1 MLKTK
6 LSKYYSSLNSFVLSE
21 SLKER
26 LEKII
31 VIVAIV
37 SFVVHLSI
45 IGLIDFGW
53 IDIGAYDGNLI
64 ISPISAIYTPF
75 SIILVYEVYLLVF
88 YLPKSITIY
97 IGKQYEIITLILIRK
112 IFYDLSN
119 LEFSSSWFSIE
130 SDIQFTLDLA
140 ATLALFFLIFIFY
153 KLNSK
158 NRIEKE
164 KITSKIKSHIKVKNV
179 FATLLVPTIALLVV
193 FSFFDWFYETLL
205 FTSDYSSTSIKT
217 VNTVFFDDFF
227 TVLILIDVLLLLFSF
242 LQTEEFSRV
251 IRNSGFVISTI
262 LIKLSFSADNII
274 NTILIVV
281 AVGFGVLI
289 LYIYNQYFKL
299 NQTLNT

>member
-1 MLKTK
+1 MGNSKLK
-6 LSKYYSSLNSFVLSE
+6 KYYSRLNSFVLSE
-21 SLKER
+21 TLKEK
-26 LEKII
+26 LEKVI
-31 VIVAIV
+31 VITAIV
-37 SFVVHLSI
+37 SFLIHLAI
-45 IGLIDFGW
+45 IGLIDFDLLDFGE
-53 IDIGAYDGNLI
+53 YDGNLI

-75 SIILVYEVYLLVF
+75 SIILIYEVYLLVF

-119 LEFSSSWFSIE
+119 LEFSSDWFSIE
-130 SDIQFTLDLA
+130 GDIQFTIDIL
-140 ATLALFFLIFIFY
+140 ATLALFFLIFQFY
-153 KLNSK
+153 RLNAK
-158 NRIEKE
+158 NKVEKE
-164 KITSKIKSHIKVKNV
+164 KITHKTKSHIKVKNV
-179 FATLLVPTIALLVV
+179 FATILVPTIVFLAL
-193 FSFFDWFYETLL
+193 FSFGDWFYETL
-205 FTSDYSSTSIKT
+205 TGSDYSSTSIKT

-281 AVGFGVLI
+281 AVTFGVLI

-299 NQTLNT
+299 NQTLKE

>member
-1 MLKTK
+1 M
-6 LSKYYSSLNSFVLSE
+6 SKFSFKESFKFLNSYFLSE
-21 SLKER
+21 KLKEQ
-26 LEKII
+26 LEKVI

-37 SFVVHLSI
+37 SFGIHLVI
-45 IGLIDFGW
+45 IGLIDFN
-53 IDIGAYDGNLI
+53 ILDIGKYDGNLI

-75 SIILVYEVYLLVF
+75 SIILIYEVYLLVF
-88 YLPKSITIY
+88 YLPKSITNY

-119 LEFSSSWFSIE
+119 LEFSSDWFSIE
-130 SDIQFTLDLA
+130 GDIQFTIDLI
-140 ATLALFFLIFIFY
+140 ATLILFFLIFQFY
-153 KLNSK
+153 RLDAKNKVEKQELNNK
-158 NRIEKE
+158 TK
-164 KITSKIKSHIKVKNV
+164 THIKVKNV
-179 FATLLVPTIALLVV
+179 FATILVPVIVILAI
-193 FSFFDWFYETLL
+193 FSLGSWLFET
-205 FTSDYSSTSIKT
+205 FNSTDYSSTSIKA
-217 VNTVFFDDFF
+217 VNTIFFDDFF

-299 NQTLNT
+299 NQKINS

>member
-1 MLKTK
+1 MSNSTLKA
-6 LSKYYSSLNSFVLSE
+6 YYSKLNSFVLSE
-21 SLKER
+21 TLKEK
-26 LEKII
+26 LEKFI
-31 VIVAIV
+31 VITAII
-37 SFVVHLSI
+37 SFLIHLAI
-45 IGLIDFGW
+45 IGLIDFDV
-53 IDIGAYDGNLI
+53 IDFGEYDGNLI

-75 SIILVYEVYLLVF
+75 SIILIYEVYLLVF

-130 SDIQFTLDLA
+130 GDIQFTIDII
-140 ATLALFFLIFIFY
+140 ATIVLFFLIFQFY
-153 KLNSK
+153 RLNSK
-158 NRIEKE
+158 NKVEKE
-164 KITSKIKSHIKVKNV
+164 KLTDKIKSHIKVKNV
-179 FATLLVPTIALLVV
+179 FATILVPTIVFLAL
-193 FSFFDWFYETLL
+193 FSFGDWFYDTI
-205 FTSDYSSTSIKT
+205 SSTDISSTNIKT
-217 VNTVFFDDFF
+217 VNTIFFDDFF

-281 AVGFGVLI
+281 AVSFGVLI
-289 LYIYNQYFKL
+289 LLIYNQYFKL
-299 NQTLNT
+299 NQTLKE

>member
-1 MLKTK
+1 MSKSTLK
-6 LSKYYSSLNSFVLSE
+6 SSFKKFNRFVLSE
-21 SLKER
+21 TLKEK

-31 VIVAIV
+31 VIAAIV
-37 SFVVHLSI
+37 CFGIHLAI
-45 IGLIDFGW
+45 IGLIDF
-53 IDIGAYDGNLI
+53 DILDFGAYDGNLI

-75 SIILVYEVYLLVF
+75 SIILIYEVYLLVF

-130 SDIQFTLDLA
+130 GDIQFTLDIV
-140 ATLALFFLIFIFY
+140 ATLALFFLIFQFY
-153 KLNSK
+153 RLNSK

-164 KITSKIKSHIKVKNV
+164 KLTDKTKSHIKVKNA
-179 FATLLVPTIALLVV
+179 FATILVPTIALLAL
-193 FSFFDWFYETLL
+193 FSFGDWLYT
-205 FTSDYSSTSIKT
+205 TISSTDYSSTSIKT
-217 VNTVFFDDFF
+217 VNTIFFDDFF

-281 AVGFGVLI
+281 AVSFGLTI

-299 NQTLNT
+299 NQSLNT

>member
-1 MLKTK
+1 MSNSTLKA
-6 LSKYYSSLNSFVLSE
+6 YYSKLNSFVLSE
-21 SLKER
+21 TLKEK
-26 LEKII
+26 LEKFI
-31 VIVAIV
+31 VITAII
-37 SFVVHLSI
+37 SFLIHLAI
-45 IGLIDFGW
+45 IGLIDFDI
-53 IDIGAYDGNLI
+53 IDFGEYDGNLI

-75 SIILVYEVYLLVF
+75 SIILIYEVYLLVF

-130 SDIQFTLDLA
+130 GDIQFTIDII
-140 ATLALFFLIFIFY
+140 ATIVLFFLIFQFY
-153 KLNSK
+153 RLNSK
-158 NRIEKE
+158 NKVEKE
-164 KITSKIKSHIKVKNV
+164 KLTDKIKSHIKVKNV
-179 FATLLVPTIALLVV
+179 FATILVPTIVFLAL
-193 FSFFDWFYETLL
+193 FSFGDWFYDTI
-205 FTSDYSSTSIKT
+205 SSTDISSTNIKT
-217 VNTVFFDDFF
+217 VNTIFFDDFF

-281 AVGFGVLI
+281 AVSFGVLI
-289 LYIYNQYFKL
+289 LLIYNQYFKL
-299 NQTLNT
+299 NQTLKE

>member
-1 MLKTK
+1 MLNFNFKESFK
-6 LSKYYSSLNSFVLSE
+6 SLNSFFLSE
-21 SLKER
+21 TLKEQ

-37 SFVVHLSI
+37 SFGIHLGI
-45 IGLIDFGW
+45 IGLIDFDFL
-53 IDIGAYDGNLI
+53 DIGNYDGNLI

-75 SIILVYEVYLLVF
+75 SIILIYEVYLLVF

-119 LEFSSSWFSIE
+119 LEFSSDWFSIE
-130 SDIQFTLDLA
+130 GDIQFTVDLL
-140 ATLALFFLIFIFY
+140 ATLALFFLIFQFY
-153 KLNSK
+153 KLNAK
-158 NRIEKE
+158 NKVEKE
-164 KITSKIKSHIKVKNV
+164 KLNNKTKTHIKVKNA
-179 FATLLVPTIALLVV
+179 FATILVPVIVLLAI
-193 FSFFDWFYETLL
+193 FSLGSWLYET
-205 FTSDYSSTSIKT
+205 FNSTDYSSTSIKT
-217 VNTVFFDDFF
+217 VNTIFFDDFF

-281 AVGFGVLI
+281 AVSFGVLI

-299 NQTLNT
+299 NQRIKS

>member
-1 MLKTK
+1 MSNSTLKA
-6 LSKYYSSLNSFVLSE
+6 YYSKLNSFVLSE
-21 SLKER
+21 TLKEK
-26 LEKII
+26 LEKFI
-31 VIVAIV
+31 VITAII
-37 SFVVHLSI
+37 SFLIHLAI
-45 IGLIDFGW
+45 IGLIDFDV
-53 IDIGAYDGNLI
+53 IDFGEYDGNLI

-75 SIILVYEVYLLVF
+75 SIILIYEVYLLVF

-130 SDIQFTLDLA
+130 GDIQFTIDII
-140 ATLALFFLIFIFY
+140 ATLVLFFLIFQFY
-153 KLNSK
+153 RLNSK
-158 NRIEKE
+158 NKVEKE
-164 KITSKIKSHIKVKNV
+164 KLTDKIKSHIKVKNV
-179 FATLLVPTIALLVV
+179 FATILVPTIVFLAL
-193 FSFFDWFYETLL
+193 FSFGDWFYDTI
-205 FTSDYSSTSIKT
+205 SSTDISSTNIKT
-217 VNTVFFDDFF
+217 VNTIFFDDFF

-281 AVGFGVLI
+281 AVSFGVLI
-289 LYIYNQYFKL
+289 LLIYNQYFKL
-299 NQTLNT
+299 NQTLKE

>member
-1 MLKTK
+1 MSKTSLKSIFK
-6 LSKYYSSLNSFVLSE
+6 KFNRFVLSE
-21 SLKER
+21 RLKER

-37 SFVVHLSI
+37 SFGIHLAI
-45 IGLIDFGW
+45 IGLIDF
-53 IDIGAYDGNLI
+53 DILDFGAYDGNLI

-75 SIILVYEVYLLVF
+75 SIILIYEVYLLVF

-130 SDIQFTLDLA
+130 GDIQFTLDIV
-140 ATLALFFLIFIFY
+140 ATLALFFLIFQFY
-153 KLNSK
+153 RLNSK
-158 NRIEKE
+158 NKIEKE
-164 KITSKIKSHIKVKNV
+164 KLTDKTKSHIKVKNA
-179 FATLLVPTIALLVV
+179 FATILVPTIALLAL
-193 FSFFDWFYETLL
+193 FSFGDWLYT
-205 FTSDYSSTSIKT
+205 TISSTDYSSTSIKT
-217 VNTVFFDDFF
+217 VNTIFFDDFF

-281 AVGFGVLI
+281 AVSFGLTI

-299 NQTLNT
+299 NQSLNT

>member
-1 MLKTK
+1 MSNPALK
-6 LSKYYSSLNSFVLSE
+6 KYYSKLNAFVLSE
-21 SLKER
+21 SLKEK
-26 LEKII
+26 LEKVI

-37 SFVVHLSI
+37 SFCVHLGI
-45 IGLIDFGW
+45 IGLIDFGLL
-53 IDIGAYDGNLI
+53 DIGKYDGNLI

-75 SIILVYEVYLLVF
+75 SIILIYEVYLLVF

-130 SDIQFTLDLA
+130 GDIQFTLDIA
-140 ATLALFFLIFIFY
+140 ATLALFFLIFLFY

-158 NRIEKE
+158 NKVEKE
-164 KITSKIKSHIKVKNV
+164 KLTDKIKSHIKVKNV
-179 FATLLVPTIALLVV
+179 FATILVPTIALLAL
-193 FSFFDWFYETLL
+193 FSFGNWFYETISS
-205 FTSDYSSTSIKT
+205 TNYSSTSIKT
-217 VNTVFFDDFF
+217 VNTIFFDDFF

-281 AVGFGVLI
+281 AVSFGVLI

-299 NQTLNT
+299 NQKLRE

>member
-1 MLKTK
+1 MPKSK
-6 LSKYYSSLNSFVLSE
+6 LNKYYSKLNSFVLSE
-21 SLKER
+21 TLKEK
-26 LEKII
+26 LEKVI
-31 VIVAIV
+31 VITAIV
-37 SFVVHLSI
+37 SFIIHLAI
-45 IGLIDFGW
+45 IGLIDFDLLDFGE
-53 IDIGAYDGNLI
+53 YDGNLI

-75 SIILVYEVYLLVF
+75 SIILIYEVYLLVF

-119 LEFSSSWFSIE
+119 LEFSSDWFSIE
-130 SDIQFTLDLA
+130 GDIQFTIDIV
-140 ATLALFFLIFIFY
+140 ATLALFFLIFQFY
-153 KLNSK
+153 RLNSK
-158 NRIEKE
+158 NKVEKE
-164 KITSKIKSHIKVKNV
+164 KITHKTKSHIKVKNV
-179 FATLLVPTIALLVV
+179 FATILVPTIALLAL
-193 FSFFDWFYETLL
+193 FSFGDWFYETL
-205 FTSDYSSTSIKT
+205 TGTDYSSTSIKT

-281 AVGFGVLI
+281 AVSFGVLI

-299 NQTLNT
+299 NQTLKA

>member
-1 MLKTK
+1 MSNNSPKTFYSK
-6 LSKYYSSLNSFVLSE
+6 LNRFVLSE
-21 SLKER
+21 TLKEK
-26 LEKII
+26 LEKVI
-31 VIVAIV
+31 VIVAII
-37 SFVVHLSI
+37 SFAIHLAI
-45 IGLIDFGW
+45 IGLIDF
-53 IDIGAYDGNLI
+53 DLLDFGAYDGNLI

-75 SIILVYEVYLLVF
+75 SIILIYEVYLLVF

-130 SDIQFTLDLA
+130 GDIQFTLDIV
-140 ATLALFFLIFIFY
+140 ATLALFFLIFQFY

-158 NRIEKE
+158 NKVEKE
-164 KITSKIKSHIKVKNV
+164 KLTDKTKSHIRVKNV
-179 FATLLVPTIALLVV
+179 FATILVPTIALLAL
-193 FSFFDWFYETLL
+193 FSFGDWLYT
-205 FTSDYSSTSIKT
+205 TIVNTDYSSTSIKA
-217 VNTVFFDDFF
+217 VNTIFFDDFF

-281 AVGFGVLI
+281 AVSFGVLI

-299 NQTLNT
+299 NQSLKE

>member
-1 MLKTK
+1 MSKSKLVKT
-6 LSKYYSSLNSFVLSE
+6 LSSINTFLLSE
-21 SLKER
+21 TLKEK

-31 VIVAIV
+31 VTVSIV
-37 SFVVHLSI
+37 SFGIHLAI
-45 IGLIDFGW
+45 IGLIDFNFLDFGK
-53 IDIGAYDGNLI
+53 YDGNLI

-75 SIILVYEVYLLVF
+75 SIILIYEVYLLVF

-119 LEFSSSWFSIE
+119 LEFTADWFSIE
-130 SDIQFTLDLA
+130 GDIQFTLDII
-140 ATLALFFLIFIFY
+140 ATLALFFLIYQFY
-153 KLNSK
+153 RLNAK
-158 NRIEKE
+158 NKKEKE
-164 KITSKIKSHIKVKNV
+164 DITDKIKSHIKVKNI
-179 FATLLVPTIALLVV
+179 FATILVPTIVLLAL
-193 FSFFDWFYETLL
+193 FSFGSWVYETINNP
-205 FTSDYSSTSIKT
+205 DYSSMSIKT
-217 VNTVFFDDFF
+217 VNTIFFDDFF

-281 AVGFGVLI
+281 AVSFGVLI

-299 NQTLNT
+299 NLTLKT

>member
-1 MLKTK
+1 MSNFSFKESFK
-6 LSKYYSSLNSFVLSE
+6 FLNSYFLSE
-21 SLKER
+21 KLKEQ
-26 LEKII
+26 LEKVI

-37 SFVVHLSI
+37 SFGIHLVV
-45 IGLIDFGW
+45 IGLIDFN
-53 IDIGAYDGNLI
+53 ILDIGKYDGNLI

-75 SIILVYEVYLLVF
+75 SIILIYEVYLLVF
-88 YLPKSITIY
+88 YLPKSITNY

-119 LEFSSSWFSIE
+119 LEFSSDWFSIE
-130 SDIQFTLDLA
+130 GDIQFTIDLI
-140 ATLALFFLIFIFY
+140 ATLILFFLIFQFY
-153 KLNSK
+153 RLNAK
-158 NRIEKE
+158 NKVKKE
-164 KITSKIKSHIKVKNV
+164 ELTNKTKTHIKVKNV
-179 FATLLVPTIALLVV
+179 FATILVPVIVV
-193 FSFFDWFYETLL
+193 LAIFSLGSWLFET
-205 FTSDYSSTSIKT
+205 FNSTDYSSTSIKT
-217 VNTVFFDDFF
+217 VNTIFFDDFF

-281 AVGFGVLI
+281 AVSFGVLI

-299 NQTLNT
+299 YQRIKP

>member
-6 LSKYYSSLNSFVLSE
+6 LSKYYSQLHSFVLSDT
-21 SLKER
+21 LKEK
-26 LEKII
+26 LEKVI
-31 VIVAIV
+31 VITAIV
-37 SFVVHLSI
+37 SFLIHLTI
-45 IGLIDFGW
+45 IGLIDFNI
-53 IDIGAYDGNLI
+53 IDFGEYDGNLI

-75 SIILVYEVYLLVF
+75 SIILIYEVYLLVF

-119 LEFSSSWFSIE
+119 LEFSSDWFSIE
-130 SDIQFTLDLA
+130 ADIQFTIDLIS
-140 ATLALFFLIFIFY
+140 TLVLFFLIFQFY
-153 KLNSK
+153 KLNAK
-158 NRIEKE
+158 NKLEKL
-164 KITSKIKSHIKVKNV
+164 KITTKTKSHIKVKHV
-179 FATLLVPTIALLVV
+179 FATILVPTIVFLAL
-193 FSFFDWFYETLL
+193 FSFGDWLYDILTG
-205 FTSDYSSTSIKT
+205 SDYSSTSIKT
-217 VNTVFFDDFF
+217 VNTIFFDDFF

-281 AVGFGVLI
+281 AVTFGVLI
-289 LYIYNQYFKL
+289 LYIYNKYFKL
-299 NQTLNT
+299 NQTLET

>member
-1 MLKTK
+1 MSNFSFKESFK
-6 LSKYYSSLNSFVLSE
+6 FLNSYFLSE
-21 SLKER
+21 KLKEQ
-26 LEKII
+26 LEKVI

-37 SFVVHLSI
+37 SFGIHLVV
-45 IGLIDFGW
+45 IGLIDFN
-53 IDIGAYDGNLI
+53 ILDIGKYDGNLI

-75 SIILVYEVYLLVF
+75 SIILIYEVYLLVF
-88 YLPKSITIY
+88 YLPKSITNY

-119 LEFSSSWFSIE
+119 LEFSSDWFSIE
-130 SDIQFTLDLA
+130 GDIQFTIDLI
-140 ATLALFFLIFIFY
+140 ATLILFFLIFQFY
-153 KLNSK
+153 RLNAK
-158 NRIEKE
+158 NKVKKE
-164 KITSKIKSHIKVKNV
+164 ELTNKTKTHIKVKNV
-179 FATLLVPTIALLVV
+179 FATILVPVIVV
-193 FSFFDWFYETLL
+193 LAIFSLGSWLFET
-205 FTSDYSSTSIKT
+205 FNSTDYSSTSIKA
-217 VNTVFFDDFF
+217 VNTIFFDDFF

-281 AVGFGVLI
+281 AVSFGVLI

-299 NQTLNT
+299 YQRIKP

>member
-1 MLKTK
+1 MVNSK
-6 LSKYYSSLNSFVLSE
+6 LESYYSKLNSFVLSE
-21 SLKER
+21 TLKEK
-26 LEKII
+26 LEKVI
-31 VIVAIV
+31 VITAIV
-37 SFVVHLSI
+37 SFLIHLAI
-45 IGLIDFGW
+45 IGLIDFNLLDFGE
-53 IDIGAYDGNLI
+53 YDGNLI

-75 SIILVYEVYLLVF
+75 SIILIYEVYLLVF

-119 LEFSSSWFSIE
+119 LEFSSDWFSIE
-130 SDIQFTLDLA
+130 ADIQFTIDLLS
-140 ATLALFFLIFIFY
+140 TLVLFFLIFQFY
-153 KLNSK
+153 RLNSK
-158 NRIEKE
+158 NKVEKE
-164 KITSKIKSHIKVKNV
+164 KLTNKTKSHIKVKNV
-179 FATLLVPTIALLVV
+179 FASILVPSIAFLAL
-193 FSFFDWFYETLL
+193 FSFGYWFYETL
-205 FTSDYSSTSIKT
+205 TGSDYSSTSIKT

-274 NTILIVV
+274 NTVLIVV
-281 AVGFGVLI
+281 AVSFGVLI

-299 NQTLNT
+299 NQTLKK

>member
-1 MLKTK
+1 MSNSTLKA
-6 LSKYYSSLNSFVLSE
+6 YYSKLNSFVLSE
-21 SLKER
+21 TLKEK
-26 LEKII
+26 LEKFI
-31 VIVAIV
+31 VITAII
-37 SFVVHLSI
+37 SFLIHLAI
-45 IGLIDFGW
+45 IGLIDFDI
-53 IDIGAYDGNLI
+53 IDFGEYDGNLI

-75 SIILVYEVYLLVF
+75 SIILIYEVYLLVF

-130 SDIQFTLDLA
+130 GDIQFTIDII
-140 ATLALFFLIFIFY
+140 ATLVLFFLIFQFY
-153 KLNSK
+153 RLNSK
-158 NRIEKE
+158 NKVEKE
-164 KITSKIKSHIKVKNV
+164 KLTDKIKSHIKVKNV
-179 FATLLVPTIALLVV
+179 FATILVPTIVFLAL
-193 FSFFDWFYETLL
+193 FSFGDWFYDTI
-205 FTSDYSSTSIKT
+205 SSTDISSTNIKT
-217 VNTVFFDDFF
+217 VNTIFFDDFF

-281 AVGFGVLI
+281 AVSFGVLI
-289 LYIYNQYFKL
+289 LLIYNQYFKL
-299 NQTLNT
+299 NQTLKE

>member
-1 MLKTK
+1 MASHSLKSFY
-6 LSKYYSSLNSFVLSE
+6 SKVNRFVLSE
-21 SLKER
+21 TLKEK
-26 LEKII
+26 LEKVI
-31 VIVAIV
+31 VIVAII
-37 SFVVHLSI
+37 SFGIHLAI
-45 IGLIDFGW
+45 IGLIDF
-53 IDIGAYDGNLI
+53 DLLDFGAYDGNLI

-75 SIILVYEVYLLVF
+75 SIILIYEVYLLVF

-130 SDIQFTLDLA
+130 GDIQFTLDIV
-140 ATLALFFLIFIFY
+140 ATLALFFLIFQFY

-158 NRIEKE
+158 NKIEKE
-164 KITSKIKSHIKVKNV
+164 KLTDKIKSHIKVKNV
-179 FATLLVPTIALLVV
+179 FATILVPTIALLAL
-193 FSFFDWFYETLL
+193 FSFGDWLYTTLVS
-205 FTSDYSSTSIKT
+205 TDYSSTSIKT
-217 VNTVFFDDFF
+217 VNTIFFDDFF

-281 AVGFGVLI
+281 AVSFGVLI

-299 NQTLNT
+299 NRSLRD

>member
-1 MLKTK
+1 MSKHK
-6 LSKYYSSLNSFVLSE
+6 LSKFYSSVNSFFLSE
-21 SLKER
+21 ALKEK
-26 LEKII
+26 LEK
-31 VIVAIV
+31 VIVVAAII
-37 SFVVHLSI
+37 SFAIHLGI
-45 IGLIDFGW
+45 IGLIDFNLL
-53 IDIGAYDGNLI
+53 DIGEYDGNFI

-75 SIILVYEVYLLVF
+75 SIILIYEVYLLVF

-130 SDIQFTLDLA
+130 GDIQFTIDIV
-140 ATLALFFLIFIFY
+140 ATLVLFYLIYTFY

-158 NRIEKE
+158 NKVEKE
-164 KITSKIKSHIKVKNV
+164 KITSKTKSHIKVKNI
-179 FATLLVPTIALLVV
+179 FATILVPTIVMLAL
-193 FSFFDWFYETLL
+193 FSFGSWFYETISG
-205 FTSDYSSTSIKT
+205 TEYSSVSIKS
-217 VNTVFFDDFF
+217 VNTIFFDDFF
-227 TVLILIDVLLLLFSF
+227 TILILIDVLLLLFSF

-281 AVGFGVLI
+281 AVSFGVII
-289 LYIYNQYFKL
+289 LHIYNKYFKL
-299 NQTLNT
+299 NQTLQA

>member
-1 MLKTK
+1 MISQKLKK
-6 LSKYYSSLNSFVLSE
+6 LFEHLNSFVLSKKN
-21 SLKER
+21 KEK
-26 LEKII
+26 LEKVI
-31 VIVAIV
+31 VIAAII
-37 SFVVHLSI
+37 SFVVHLCI
-45 IGLIDFGW
+45 IGLIDFDML
-53 IDIGAYDGNLI
+53 DIGKYDGNLM

-75 SIILVYEVYLLVF
+75 SIILIYEVYLLVF

-130 SDIQFTLDLA
+130 SDIQFTLDLV
-140 ATLALFFLIFIFY
+140 ATIVLFLLIFLFY

-158 NRIEKE
+158 NKVEKQ
-164 KITSKIKSHIKVKNV
+164 KINNKTKSHIKVKNI
-179 FATLLVPTIALLVV
+179 FATILVPVIVLLAL
-193 FSFFDWFYETLL
+193 FSFGNWFYETINS
-205 FTSDYSSTSIKT
+205 SDYSSTSIKT
-217 VNTVFFDDFF
+217 VNTIFFDDFF

-274 NTILIVV
+274 NTVLIVV
-281 AVGFGVLI
+281 AVSFGVLI
-289 LYIYNQYFKL
+289 LFIYNQYFKL
-299 NQTLNT
+299 NKKLNY

>member
-1 MLKTK
+1 MQSTALK
-6 LSKYYSSLNSFVLSE
+6 KYYSKLNSFVLSE
-21 SLKER
+21 TLKEK

-37 SFVVHLSI
+37 SFGVHLAI
-45 IGLIDFGW
+45 IGLIDFNIVDFGE
-53 IDIGAYDGNLI
+53 YDGNLI
-64 ISPISAIYTPF
+64 ISPVSAIYTPF
-75 SIILVYEVYLLVF
+75 SIILIYEVYLLVF

-130 SDIQFTLDLA
+130 GDIQFTIDIL
-140 ATLALFFLIFIFY
+140 ATLVLFFLIFQFY
-153 KLNSK
+153 RLNSK
-158 NRIEKE
+158 NKAEKE
-164 KITSKIKSHIKVKNV
+164 KITEKIKSHIQVKNV
-179 FATLLVPTIALLVV
+179 FATILVPTIVLLAAI
-193 FSFFDWFYETLL
+193 SFGNWFYDTLVS
-205 FTSDYSSTSIKT
+205 TDYSTTNIKT
-217 VNTVFFDDFF
+217 VNTIFFDDFF

-281 AVGFGVLI
+281 AVSFGVLI
-289 LYIYNQYFKL
+289 LWIYNQYFKL
-299 NQTLNT
+299 NKSLKA

>member
-1 MLKTK
+1 MLNQK
-6 LSKYYSSLNSFVLSE
+6 LKKSFEHLNSFVLSE
-21 SLKER
+21 KLKEK
-26 LEKII
+26 LEKFI
-31 VIVAIV
+31 VIAAII
-37 SFVVHLSI
+37 SFAVHLGI
-45 IGLIDFGW
+45 IGLIDFNLL
-53 IDIGAYDGNLI
+53 DIGKYDGNLI

-75 SIILVYEVYLLVF
+75 SIILIYEVYLLVF
-88 YLPKSITIY
+88 HLPKSITIY

-130 SDIQFTLDLA
+130 SDIQFTLDLV
-140 ATLALFFLIFIFY
+140 ATIALFFLIFLFY

-158 NRIEKE
+158 NKIEKQ
-164 KITSKIKSHIKVKNV
+164 KINKKTKSHIKVKNV
-179 FATLLVPTIALLVV
+179 FATILVPVIVLLAL
-193 FSFFDWFYETLL
+193 FSFGNWFYETI
-205 FTSDYSSTSIKT
+205 SNSNYSSTSIKT
-217 VNTVFFDDFF
+217 VNTIFFDDFF

-281 AVGFGVLI
+281 AVSFGVLI
-289 LYIYNQYFKL
+289 LFIYNQYFKL
-299 NQTLNT
+299 NQKLNY